1 MDGTLLDSEPL
12 WSAAARRLA
21 EAQGRPWST
30 SDDREIVGWSI
41 PAVASYLRGRG
52 VGQDE
57 TWIVDQLHGHVGAA
71 MLGSLPW
78 REGAFELLTL
88 LRDAEVPVALV
99 TMTYRRLADLVVR
112 AAPPRTIQV
121 LVTGDDV
128 RWGKPHPEAY
138 RTAAGLLGVDP
149 WRCVAV
155 EDSPTGVASALGSGA
170 WTYAV
175 DPSQTIPRP
184 HADAARLRCVDGL
197 GPVIAELR
205 ELLGAPGPAGLGAV
219 LEPGEGLRAEPAGRS
234 TRPA

>member
-1 MDGTLLDSEPL
+1 MVDRLSRPAAVLLDLDGTLLDSEPL
-12 WSAAARRLA
+12 WSAAARHLA
-21 EAQGRPWST
+21 EQQGRPWST
-30 SDDREIVGWSI
+30 FDDHEIVGWSV

-57 TWIVDQLHGHVGAA
+57 TWIVDQLHALVGAA

-78 REGAFELLTL
+78 RDGAFELLTL
-88 LRDAEVPVALV
+88 LRDAAVPVALV

-112 AAPPRTIQV
+112 AAPGGTIQV

-128 RWGKPHPEAY
+128 TWGKPHPEAY
-138 RTAAGLLGVDP
+138 RTAARLLGVDP

-155 EDSPTGVASALGSGA
+155 EDSPTGVAAALGSGA

-175 DPSQTIPRP
+175 DPSQPISGP
-184 HADAARLRCVDGL
+184 HAQAVRLQCVDGL

-205 ELLGAPGPAGLGAV
+205 VRLAGPAPAGVGAV
-219 LEPGEGLRAEPAGRS
+219 G
-234 TRPA
+234 